1 MKKFYEVDYDNY
13 SFWWKWERNVQEK
26 VSAESKSINDVVKY
40 IVDNMNSVAMVKADY
55 GYQKEVHKFYEHCV
69 VLMNYAEENEIDT
82 YDSLLETADYIIRK
96 YEHDRGEL
104 LYTVEVHIADVDD

>member
-13 SFWWKWERNVQEK
+13 SFWGWKRNVQEK
-26 VSAESKSINDVVKY
+26 VEAESKSINDVVKY
-40 IVDNMNSVAMVKADY
+40 IVDNMNSAAMVKADY
-55 GYQKEVHKFYEHCV
+55 GYQREMHMFYEHCV

-104 LYTVEVHIADVDD
+104 LYTVEVHIA